1 MATKRDYYEV
11 LGVGKNADVDEIK
24 KAYRKKAI
32 EFHPDKNPDNPAAE
46 DKFKEAAEAYD
57 VLSTPEKRKQYDR
70 FGHQGMGGMGSGGGG
85 FDMNDIF
92 SQFSDIFGNQR
103 SSGRGRNPFEE
114 MFSGGGSS
122 GGHRHKRG
130 SNLRIKL
137 RLTLQDIAD
146 GAEKQVK
153 IKRHVTCKPCGGNGS
168 KNGKALKTCPT
179 CKGSGQTQR
188 VVNTMLGQMLSAET
202 CRTCQGEGTIVEQ
215 KCESCSAEGRVL
227 EEETITI
234 KIPGGV
240 MEGMQLSMQG
250 KGNVPPR
257 GGSAGDLIILVEE
270 EQHLVLHREG
280 KNIIYEQKISFADAA
295 LGINEVE
302 IPTVNGSQKINIPA
316 GTQPGDMITLKG
328 KGIKDIEGYGKGDQ
342 LVYVNVWIP
351 KSLTKQ
357 ERELLEQLKESNNFV
372 PKAEKSEK
380 SIFTRVR
387 DFFSF

>member
-57 VLSTPEKRKQYDR
+57 VLSTPQKRSQYDR
-70 FGHQGMGGMGSGGGG
+70 YGHQGMSGMGGGGG

-92 SQFSDIFGNQR
+92 SQFSDIFGN
-103 SSGRGRNPFEE
+103 RGN
-114 MFSGGGSS
+114 SGGGHPFEDFF
-122 GGHRHKRG
+122 GGRGGQRQKKG

-137 RLTLQDIAD
+137 KLSLQDIAE

-153 IKRHVTCKPCGGNGS
+153 IKRHTTCKPCSGTGA
-168 KNGKALKTCPT
+168 KNGTALRICPT
-179 CKGSGQTQR
+179 CNGTGQTRR
-188 VVNTMLGQMLSAET
+188 VVNTMLGQMVSAET
-202 CRTCQGEGTIVEQ
+202 CRTCQGEGKIIEQ
-215 KCESCSAEGRVL
+215 KCEVCKGEGRNL
-227 EEETITI
+227 EEETISI

-240 MEGMQLSMQG
+240 MEGMQLSMNG
-250 KGNVPPR
+250 KGNVPTR
-257 GGSAGDLIILVEE
+257 GGVAGDLIILVEE
-270 EQHLVLHREG
+270 EQHPQLHREG
-280 KNIIYEQKISFADAA
+280 KNIIFEQKVSFADAA
-295 LGINEVE
+295 LGISDVE
-302 IPTVNGSQKINIPA
+302 IPTVNGTHKINIPA
-316 GTQPGDMITLKG
+316 GTQPGNMITLKG
-328 KGIKDIEGYGKGDQ
+328 KGTKDIEGYGKGDQ

-357 ERELLEQLKESNNFV
+357 ERELLEQLKDAHNFT
-372 PKAEKSEK
+372 PTPEKSEK

>member
-1 MATKRDYYEV
+1 MATKKDYYEV
-11 LGVGKNADVDEIK
+11 LGIGKNAEVDEIK

-57 VLSTPEKRKQYDR
+57 VLSTPEKRRQYDR
-70 FGHQGMGGMGSGGGG
+70 YGHQGMGNMGGGAG

-92 SQFSDIFGNQR
+92 SQFSDIFGNR
-103 SSGRGRNPFEE
+103 
-114 MFSGGGSS
+114 GGGGGRSPFDDIFGGGNS
-122 GGHRHKRG
+122 GQRGKRG

-137 RLTLQDIAD
+137 KLTLQDIAD

-153 IKRHVTCKPCGGNGS
+153 IKRHVSCKPCNGNGS
-168 KNGKALKTCPT
+168 KNGNSVKNCPT
-179 CKGSGQTQR
+179 CQGSGQTRR
-188 VVNTMLGQMLSAET
+188 VVNTMLGQMMSAET
-202 CRTCQGEGTIVEQ
+202 CRTCQGEGRIIEQ
-215 KCESCSAEGRVL
+215 KCEACSGDGRIL
-227 EEETITI
+227 EEETISI

-240 MEGMQLSMQG
+240 VEGMQLSMQG

-270 EQHLVLHREG
+270 EPHISLHREG
-280 KNIIYEQKISFADAA
+280 KNIIFEQKISFADAA

-302 IPTVNGSQKINIPA
+302 IPTVNGTQKINIPA

-357 ERELLEQLKESNNFV
+357 ERELLEQLKDFNNFV
-372 PKAEKSEK
+372 PKSEKSEK